1 MQERI
6 KAGESM
12 WSRLFS
18 ADGNVPSVSDLL
30 DTLRDPYTEDW
41 KRLPLALLIIVYGVV
56 IPSIRKLRI
65 TKESVALVDDVD
77 YFLSFPWGRKSFLS
91 TFTMFGPH
99 SGSNNSSSEVESLI
113 AKFTVVNNPCYGF
126 PLPLQ
131 LLALENI
138 PLLRIKVPAP
148 DDMSTFLE
156 NPSGCTSSIS
166 LLSQEDIARAESDPE
181 VHAISNTPYSRTIL
195 MPYYSILVESLY
207 P

>member
-18 ADGNVPSVSDLL
+18 
-30 DTLRDPYTEDW
+30 
-41 KRLPLALLIIVYGVV
+41 
-56 IPSIRKLRI
+56 KLRI

-99 SGSNNSSSEVESLI
+99 SGSNNSSYEVESLI
-113 AKFTVVNNPCYGF
+113 VKFTVVNNPCYGF

-138 PLLRIKVPAP
+138 PLLRTKFPAP

-181 VHAISNTPYSRTIL
+181 VHAISNTTYSRTIL
-195 MPYYSILVESLY
+195 MPYYSILAESLY